1 MPLSSWRRWIK
12 SLAGSTTPRAAGRRP
27 RLVLETLE
35 DRCVPSVYNPQAAV
49 SLSPAAVEGTA
60 LSTGTVLGSF
70 VDFDPVGGLSA
81 TVSFNGGGALAT
93 TITPAGSE
101 FVPGV
106 GTVPRYL
113 VQFFPLLSVLGGMA
127 VAQYGART
135 SLSASRATHAQ

>member
-12 SLAGSTTPRAAGRRP
+12 SLAGSTIPRAAGRRP

-106 GTVPRYL
+106 GTVPR
-113 VQFFPLLSVLGGMA
+113 SSS
-127 VAQYGART
+127 RT
-135 SLSASRATHAQ
+135 HTHRPPPAPAPWVSC